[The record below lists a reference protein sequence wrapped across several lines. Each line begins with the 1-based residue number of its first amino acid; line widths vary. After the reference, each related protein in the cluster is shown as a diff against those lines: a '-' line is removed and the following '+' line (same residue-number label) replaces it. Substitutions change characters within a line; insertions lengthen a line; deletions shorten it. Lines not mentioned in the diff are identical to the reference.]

1 MREKKHFYINEK
13 IIGSLGSLG
22 SSSDYTFVA
31 VYWLNE
37 KGVVAPLCLFKSKSY
52 AENVCRRLNE
62 LYDELQELKDCPV
75 ECDVSECLEDC
86 DALLKGYVYKLE
98 KENRRLEIEN
108 KLLERII
115 TDNIKVD
122 NHKGG
127 SFSTSVFPYD
137 MVKTCKVDK
146 EGNITFKF

>member
-1 MREKKHFYINEK
+1 MSEKKHFYINEK

-22 SSSDYTFVA
+22 VNSEELVVGD
-31 VYWLNE
+31 YWLSE
-37 KGVVAPLCLFKSKSY
+37 KGVVAPLCLLKSKSY

-86 DALLKGYVYKLE
+86 DALLKGYVNNLE
-98 KENRRLEIEN
+98 EKNRRLEIEN

-146 EGNITFKF
+146 EGNVTFKF

>member
-1 MREKKHFYINEK
+1 MSEQKYYVEVHKVVGSINDFKCVEYCLMEDGK
-13 IIGSLGSLG
+13 I
-22 SSSDYTFVA
+22 
-31 VYWLNE
+31 
-37 KGVVAPLCLFKSKSY
+37 APLLFGTKWDCERLAKK
-52 AENVCRRLNE
+52 LNE

-86 DALLKGYVYKLE
+86 DALLKGYVNNLE
-98 KENRRLEIEN
+98 KKNRRLEIEN